1 MTAVR
6 RLTFIFCLTAS
17 TLLAQTTS
25 KTTKKGTTGNTSAST
40 TSTAATSE
48 PATTETSATAETP
61 TRPATQPIVVETD
74 RDLENPRALRLSLD
88 DAVRATVK
96 DNLGVELTRYDYR
109 ESGQLLRGAY
119 GPFDW
124 NLTAGVSR
132 TSTQAPTSS
141 ELQASRSSTTIVDY
155 GLNQFLPTGGS
166 YTLVLNSDKSSS
178 NNPFS
183 TVNPSIGSLLRLS
196 VTQPLLRNFG
206 VDVNTRGIT
215 IARNN
220 LGISNEAFRLALM
233 NTTDAVEQAYLD
245 LIYARRNVEVAKEA
259 LFLARDQERITQ
271 IRIDVGA
278 SAPLDILQ
286 PRVAVATRDEELI
299 SAQALV
305 RNAEDRIRQ
314 LMNLPMTDWDRP
326 ILPTDTTSYTPFEVT
341 ADSAVAQALRLRPE
355 VREIELALANRK
367 INYLYAK
374 NQVLPRLDLNLNY
387 GLSGQGGLE
396 RDQNGNVISDTGIRS
411 ALSQISSRDFPGWTI
426 GFNVAIPVTN
436 IGARAEK
443 KRAELDVQRTVVDRA
458 NVEQGISV
466 DVRQAVRNIDTA
478 AKQIGATRTAR
489 EAAERNLEAERKR
502 YENGMTTNFNV
513 LQIQSDLSN
522 ARRGELQ
529 ALIGYEKFIAD
540 YHRAVGDLLD
550 VRNISVQPPDQ
561 VSTPNWL
568 PFTNRSFLNYGNY
581 TSTEVPAR

>member
-25 KTTKKGTTGNTSAST
+25 KTTKKGTTGNTSTST

-48 PATTETSATAETP
+48 PATQETSAMAETP
-61 TRPATQPIVVETD
+61 TRPGTQPIVVDTD

-124 NLTAGVSR
+124 ILTAGVSR

-141 ELQASRSSTTIVDY
+141 EFESSRSSTTVVDY

-166 YTLVLNSDKSSS
+166 YTLILNSDKSTT
-178 NNPFS
+178 NNPFF
-183 TVNPSIGSLLRLS
+183 TVNPAYGSLLRLS

-206 VDVNTRGIT
+206 VDVNTRGIA

-220 LGISNEAFRLALM
+220 LGISNEAFRLTLM
-233 NTTDAVEQAYLD
+233 NTADSVEQAYLD

-314 LMNLPMTDWDRP
+314 LMNLPMADWDRP
-326 ILPTDTTSYTPFEVT
+326 IIPTDTTSYTAFEVSAET
-341 ADSAVAQALRLRPE
+341 AVAQALRLRPE

-387 GLSGQGGLE
+387 GLSGQGGLA
-396 RDQNGNVISDTGIRS
+396 RDQNGNIVSDTGFS
-411 ALSQISSRDFPGWTI
+411 NALSQISGRDFPGWTI
-426 GFNVAIPVTN
+426 GFNVALPVTN

-458 NVEQGISV
+458 NVEQGITV

-489 EAAERNLEAERKR
+489 EAAERNLDAERKR

-513 LQIQSDLSN
+513 LQIQNDLSN
-522 ARRGELQ
+522 ARRAELQ
-529 ALIGYEKFIAD
+529 ALIGYEKFVAD

-568 PFTNRSFLNYGNY
+568 PFTNRSFLNYGHY
-581 TSTEVPAR
+581 TSTEVPAQ

>member
-6 RLTFIFCLTAS
+6 RLTLIFCLTAS

-25 KTTKKGTTGNTSAST
+25 KTTKKGTTGNASTST

-48 PATTETSATAETP
+48 PATQETSAAAETP
-61 TRPATQPIVVETD
+61 TRPATQPIVVDTD

-124 NLTAGVSR
+124 ILTAGVSR

-141 ELQASRSSTTIVDY
+141 EFQASRSSTTVVDY

-166 YTLVLNSDKSSS
+166 YTLVLNSDKSTS
-178 NNPFS
+178 NNPFT
-183 TVNPSIGSLLRLS
+183 TVNPAYGSLLRLS

-206 VDVNTRGIT
+206 VDVNTRGIA

-220 LGISNEAFRLALM
+220 LGISNEAFRLTLM
-233 NTTDAVEQAYLD
+233 NTADAVEQAYLD
-245 LIYARRNVEVAKEA
+245 LIYSRRNVEVAKEA

-286 PRVAVATRDEELI
+286 PRVAVATREEELI

-305 RNAEDRIRQ
+305 RNAEDRVRQ
-314 LMNLPMTDWDRP
+314 LMNLPMADWDRP
-326 ILPTDTTSYTPFEVT
+326 IIATDPTSYTAFEVS
-341 ADSAVAQALRLRPE
+341 ADTAVAQALRMRPE

-387 GLSGQGGLE
+387 GLSGQGGLA
-396 RDQNGNVISDTGIRS
+396 RDQNGNIISDTGLRN

-426 GFNVAIPVTN
+426 GFNVSLPVTN

-458 NVEQGISV
+458 NVEQGITV

-489 EAAERNLEAERKR
+489 EAAERNLDAERKR

-513 LQIQSDLSN
+513 LQIQNDLSN
-522 ARRGELQ
+522 ARRAELQ
-529 ALIGYEKFIAD
+529 ALIGYEKFVAD

-550 VRNISVQPPDQ
+550 VRNISVQVPDQ

-568 PFTNRSFLNYGNY
+568 PFTNRPFLNYGHY
-581 TSTEVPAR
+581 TSTEVPAQ